1 VGMVVAATVAMVVA
15 GCTSTTTA
23 GSPSAFRSETTVS
36 AAATDG
42 ASYVSAPCPDPNL
55 PGWPQGNLGP
65 NYTCGYLTVPE
76 DRSKPD
82 GRTIRLTVARVK
94 AASATPQ
101 PDPIVYLE
109 GGPGVSGL
117 LSAPGTVLRGIN
129 ADRDVIFVGQRGTYH
144 DDPFLPCP
152 EIDLFVA
159 KSFGEHLSDPA
170 TGEQS
175 NAATQACRDRL
186 ASTGVDL
193 ASYDTAENASDIAD
207 LRVAMGIKEW
217 NVYGV
222 SYGTDLALTLLRD
235 HPEGIRSVVLD
246 SVVPPNLD
254 NLMDEF
260 WPGAAIGYKAVF
272 DACAAQAACAA
283 AYPNLADE
291 FAATVNRLAK
301 EPVTV
306 AAQDASGATVQLNI
320 DGYQFANLIIMQ
332 SGAPGSFA
340 GIPRMID
347 HMAKGDAGPAAQ
359 SMVNYVPA
367 PGLTSFG
374 LQWGAMCREYASHT
388 SPAQALAKAKAA
400 LPEFPDEVLRLLP
413 QLPRYFDDCAIWNV
427 GHAPQ
432 EVHAPVVSDVPVL
445 LMGGTFDG
453 ITPVEWQDEVTPGL
467 KNSQVVPIPGVGH
480 VVIRETPCA
489 QSVMTAF
496 IDNPNVPV
504 DRTCVTQ
511 MALPTFTTS

>member
-1 VGMVVAATVAMVVA
+1 VGRRLRRAAAAVAAVAVLAVSSCGSDTPEA
-15 GCTSTTTA
+15 STSATA
-23 GSPSAFRSETTVS
+23 T
-36 AAATDG
+36 TDG
-42 ASYVSAPCPDPNL
+42 ASYVSAPCPDPNF
-55 PGWPQGNLGP
+55 PGRPEGNLGP

-76 DRSKPD
+76 DRGKPD

-117 LSAPGTVLRGIN
+117 FAAPGNVLRGIN
-129 ADRDVIFVGQRGTYH
+129 ADRDVIFVDQRGTYH

-152 EIDLFVA
+152 EIDVFLA
-159 KSFGEHLSDPA
+159 KSFGEHFSDPA
-170 TGEQS
+170 TGAQS

-222 SYGTDLALTLLRD
+222 SYGSDLALTLLRD
-235 HPEGIRSVVLD
+235 HPEGIRSVVVD
-246 SVVPPNLD
+246 SVVPPNLV

-260 WPGAAIGYKAVF
+260 WPGAATGYKAVF
-272 DACAAQAACAA
+272 NACAAQAACAA

-291 FAATVNRLAK
+291 FTATVNRLAK

-320 DGYQFANLIIMQ
+320 DGYQFANLIIVQ

-340 GIPRMID
+340 GIPNMIHRMA
-347 HMAKGDAGPAAQ
+347 MGDPEPAAK
-359 SMVNYVPA
+359 SMANYVPA
-367 PGLTSFG
+367 PGLSGSG

-400 LPEFPDEVLRLLP
+400 LPQFPDEVLKLLP
-413 QLPRYFDDCAIWNV
+413 QVPRYFNDCAIWNV
-427 GHAPQ
+427 GQAPQ

-453 ITPVEWQDEVTPGL
+453 ITPVAWQDEVTPGL

-480 VVIRETPCA
+480 QVIRETPCA

-504 DRTCVTQ
+504 DRTCITQ